1 VRKLPGPLYPYAIT
15 ALCAAL
21 LFGACGGG
29 DLSLPPEGQPASVS
43 ILEGD
48 KQSGRVGEP
57 LALPLLIQVSDSR
70 GEPVAGATVAFEF
83 SSAGPGAV
91 VVPEQKTTNSAGQA
105 DAQLVLGT
113 TVGPQAGQVRVV
125 APAPTGEPVQASFS
139 AMALSENAN
148 SMAAAGGQDQTGHV
162 LQPLDD
168 RLVVEVTDGFGNP
181 VAGVPITW
189 AAAGGGSVSADIV
202 PTDEDGRSR
211 VDRILGPTVG
221 QQTTLASS
229 EGLAGSPVVFVHTAI
244 AGDASR
250 LTIVSGDGQTG
261 AVGTPLPAEL
271 VVRLIDSEG
280 NGVPNTAVTWVPA
293 IGGGA
298 PNPLNTTTDNDG
310 RTSTQWILGP
320 ALGDQRMDAVVSG
333 VGVASFT
340 ATATA
345 GAPASLFIRTQ
356 PSPTA
361 RNGIPFERQPVVQLR
376 DPQGNDVAAAGVQ
389 VTVALNGGGELEGT
403 TRQIT
408 DASGRA
414 TFTDLAIS
422 GAPGTR
428 TLVFEAVGFAPVTSN
443 GTAVSAIGTTTAITG
458 DLPDPSQVGTP
469 FTVSFRVASIGPTP
483 AGNVTVGDGVQSCVG
498 ALSNGAGSCQLS
510 LTTVGGRTLTATY
523 AGTPGLT
530 GSSDT
535 EAHTVTA
542 APPPPPASTTTT
554 ITADTPDPSIAGST
568 VTVSFQVTS
577 GGGNPTGSVT
587 VSEGT
592 ATCSGSLSGG
602 IGSCQLELGT
612 VGDRTLTASY
622 GGATGFSPSSDTEGH
637 TVTSAP
643 PPPPASTST
652 TITSDSP
659 DPSENGASVVV
670 SFQVTSSG
678 GTPNGSVTVTSSTG
692 GGSCTG
698 TLSGGTGSCELTITG
713 VGERTLTATYSGA
726 PGFSASSDEE
736 GHTVTAQPPPPPA
749 STATTITSDNPDPSI
764 SGATV
769 TVNFQVTSD
778 GGGTPTGSVTVGDGS
793 TSCTSTLSGGTG
805 SCQLTLSPEGDRTLT
820 ATYSGAE
827 GFSSSSDTEGHTVV
841 APSPVST
848 TTAIISDNPDP
859 SVSGSSF
866 TVGFRV
872 ASAGATPTGTV
883 TVSDGTSSCT
893 GTLAAGE
900 GSCDLA
906 LGTVGD
912 RTLTATYSGADG
924 FEPSSDTEG
933 HTVTAPPP
941 ASTTTTITGDAP
953 DPSEEGQ
960 TVTVSFTVTSSSGT
974 PDGTVDVS
982 ADGGGSC
989 SATVAQGSCTL
1000 APGAGTTTLTAEY
1013 GGSAGFTASSDTES
1027 HAVNPPPP
1035 AGTTTSIRSINP
1047 EPSVEGEAI
1056 TVVVEVQSS
1065 AGTPDGT
1072 VAVSDGS
1079 ASCEAT
1085 LSGGVGS
1092 CEFTPAGSGPRTIS
1106 ATYPGN
1112 TRFATSTGS
1121 ASHTVDQANSALVAR
1136 IGSITCT
1143 GMNCSF
1149 TNDSTDPNGADTIA
1163 GYRWVFG
1170 DEATS
1175 SERNPSHAS
1184 V

>member
-1 VRKLPGPLYPYAIT
+1 MRKLPGPLYPYAIT

-43 ILEGD
+43 ILDGD

-83 SSAGPGAV
+83 SSAGPGAI

-125 APAPTGEPVQASFS
+125 APAPTGEPVQAPFS

-189 AAAGGGSVSADIV
+189 AAAGGGSVGADIV

-422 GAPGTR
+422 GAPGPR

-443 GTAVSAIGTTTAITG
+443 PIALSAIGTTTAITG

-469 FTVSFRVASIGPTP
+469 FMVSFRVASIGPTP

-510 LTTVGGRTLTATY
+510 LTTAGERTLTATY

-535 EAHTVTA
+535 ETHTVTA
-542 APPPPPASTTTT
+542 ALPPPPAGTTTT
-554 ITADTPDPSIAGST
+554 IT
-568 VTVSFQVTS
+568 
-577 GGGNPTGSVT
+577 
-587 VSEGT
+587 
-592 ATCSGSLSGG
+592 
-602 IGSCQLELGT
+602 
-612 VGDRTLTASY
+612 
-622 GGATGFSPSSDTEGH
+622 SD
-637 TVTSAP
+637 
-643 PPPPASTST
+643 
-652 TITSDSP
+652 
-659 DPSENGASVVV
+659 
-670 SFQVTSSG
+670 
-678 GTPNGSVTVTSSTG
+678 
-692 GGSCTG
+692 
-698 TLSGGTGSCELTITG
+698 L
-713 VGERTLTATYSGA
+713 
-726 PGFSASSDEE
+726 
-736 GHTVTAQPPPPPA
+736 
-749 STATTITSDNPDPSI
+749 PDPSI
-764 SGATV
+764 SGGTV
-769 TVNFQVTSD
+769 TLSVRVTS
-778 GGGTPTGSVTVGDGS
+778 
-793 TSCTSTLSGGTG
+793 GTG
-805 SCQLTLSPEGDRTLT
+805 
-820 ATYSGAE
+820 
-827 GFSSSSDTEGHTVV
+827 
-841 APSPVST
+841 
-848 TTAIISDNPDP
+848 
-859 SVSGSSF
+859 
-866 TVGFRV
+866 
-872 ASAGATPTGTV
+872 TPTGTV
-883 TVSDGTSSCT
+883 TVSVSGGDGTCT
-893 GTLAAGE
+893 ITFLGGE
-900 GSCDLA
+900 GSCSMILEA
-906 LGTVGD
+906 VGE
-912 RTLTATYSGADG
+912 RTFTATYQGGPG
-924 FEPSSDTEG
+924 FAGSSDTEVHTVTAQPPANNSPDADYTWSCNG
-933 HTVTAPPP
+933 LTCQFTDASRDNDGSVVGWSWNFGDGGSSGEQNPAHTFASEGRYTVTLTVTDNRGATDARTADVRVEAPPPANQPPTAAFTADCDELECDFDNDSDDPDGRIVSYAWNFGDGGTSADRNPDYEYGASGTYTVTLTVTDDDDASGSTTQQVTVAAAPPPNQSPAASFTESCSDLTCSFNSAGSSDPDGAIVGYSWTFGDGTASTEANPSHTYSAGGTYTVTLQVRDDDNATDEQARQVTVTAPPP
-941 ASTTTTITGDAP
+941 PNQAPTAAFSESCPDLTCSFDSSGSGDSDGTITYSWNFGDN
-953 DPSEEGQ
+953 G
-960 TVTVSFTVTSSSGT
+960 TSNDANPVHT
-974 PDGTVDVS
+974 Y
-982 ADGGGSC
+982 A
-989 SATVAQGSCTL
+989 
-1000 APGAGTTTLTAEY
+1000 GAGTYTVTLTV
-1013 GGSAGFTASSDTES
+1013 TDD
-1027 HAVNPPPP
+1027 
-1035 AGTTTSIRSINP
+1035 
-1047 EPSVEGEAI
+1047 
-1056 TVVVEVQSS
+1056 
-1065 AGTPDGT
+1065 DG
-1072 VAVSDGS
+1072 
-1079 ASCEAT
+1079 
-1085 LSGGVGS
+1085 
-1092 CEFTPAGSGPRTIS
+1092 
-1106 ATYPGN
+1106 
-1112 TRFATSTGS
+1112 ATSQ
-1121 ASHTVDQANSALVAR
+1121 ASHPVTAQSPAPPNQAPTAV
-1136 IGSITCT
+1136 IGSISCT
-1143 GMNCSF
+1143 GMTCTF
-1149 TNDSTDPNGADTIA
+1149 TDASTDPDGNETINQWN
-1163 GYRWVFG
+1163 WVFG
-1170 DEATS
+1170 DGAS
-1175 SERNPSHAS
+1175 STERNPVHAYS
-1184 V
+1184 APDEYDVELRVTDDGGLSGTDSERVTAAVEDGGDLEG